1 MEFQCFVHPV
11 IEKKNY
17 LSLKTIDMK
26 QINLFKT
33 AKKQNVTQNNM
44 TFIGILKNAIKLRC
58 FLSFLLIL
66 ISLSTNAS
74 VTVSGIV
81 TDTNNEIIPGA
92 NVTEKGTS
100 NGAMTDIH
108 GKYTIVVS
116 SENSVLVFSFIG
128 YKNSEVKINGQKKI
142 NVKLQQEETKLEECV
157 VVGYGTCKHSRLT
170 GAVSSIFK
178 KAPATPPVFNQQ
190 EYNTEAYSSIQEN
203 GYKSPIN
210 EPLSTFSVDVDR
222 ASYSNVRRY
231 LNNGQLPPKDA
242 VRVEEMINYF
252 DYNYKAPENDCP
264 FSINK
269 ELGFAPWNK
278 EHYLLKIALKGK
290 ETKRENLK
298 GSNLVFLID
307 VSGSMA
313 SANKLPLLKSAFKLL
328 VNQLSDED
336 KVAIVVYAGASGVV
350 LPATKGSN
358 KNKILEALEQLKAG
372 GSTAGGE
379 GLKLAYKI
387 AQENFIKD
395 GNNRIIM
402 ATDGDFNVGV
412 SSNSEMEQLV
422 TKHRDK
428 GIAIT
433 VLGFGMGNYKDD
445 KLEII
450 ANKGNGNYA
459 YIDNL
464 QEAQKTLVTEFGS
477 TLYTIAKD
485 VKFQLEFNPNLVAA
499 YRLIGYE
506 NRLLYKE
513 DFNDDTKDAG
523 EIGSGHVVT
532 ALYEIIPHSASDKDK
547 WVKNVDKLKYQET
560 NAMDKSKFD
569 NELLTVKLRYKEP
582 NGNKSKLITE
592 AIKLNTDEL
601 DNQSADFN
609 FASSVAAFGM
619 ILRNSEYVNDMSYVN
634 VINLAKKNKGD
645 DEYGYRGEFIR
656 LVKMA
661 QQLNDI
667 SMSR

>member
-1 MEFQCFVHPV
+1 MEFPCFVHPV
-11 IEKKNY
+11 IEKKKY

-33 AKKQNVTQNNM
+33 AKKQERTQCYMTRNVVFDKSIYQRT
-44 TFIGILKNAIKLRC
+44 I
-58 FLSFLLIL
+58 LSFLFIL
-66 ISLSTNAS
+66 ISISINAS
-74 VTVSGIV
+74 ITVYGIV

-92 NVTEKGTS
+92 NVTEKGTT
-100 NGAMTDIH
+100 NGTITDID
-108 GKYTIVVS
+108 GKYTLVVS
-116 SENSVLVFSFIG
+116 SENSVLVFAFIG
-128 YKNSEVKINGQKKI
+128 YKNSEVKVNEQTEI

-170 GAVSSIFK
+170 GAVSSLFRK
-178 KAPATPPVFNQQ
+178 SPAAPPVFNQQ
-190 EYNTEAYSSIQEN
+190 EFNTEAYSSIHEN

-252 DYNYKAPENDCP
+252 DYNYKAPENDVP

-269 ELGFAPWNK
+269 ELGLTPWNK

-313 SANKLPLLKSAFKLL
+313 STNKLPLLKSAFKLL

-350 LPATKGSN
+350 LPATKGTN
-358 KNKILEALEQLKAG
+358 KNKILDALEQLSAG

-387 AQENFIKD
+387 AQENFIKN

-422 TKHRDK
+422 TINREK

-506 NRLLYKE
+506 NRLLNKE

-532 ALYEIIPHSASDKDK
+532 ALYEIIPHSASDKDE
-547 WVKNVDKLKYQET
+547 WVKSIGKLKYQQT
-560 NAMDKSKFD
+560 TTIDKSKLD
-569 NELLTVKLRYKEP
+569 NELLTVRLRYKEP
-582 NGNKSKLITE
+582 NGSKSKLITE
-592 AIKLNTDEL
+592 AIKQNTDEL
-601 DNQSADFN
+601 ENQSTDFN

-619 ILRNSEYVNDMSYVN
+619 ILRNSEYVNNMSYDN

-667 SMSR
+667 SLSR